1 MPNPAN
7 QSDRLTRGCCKLA
20 LGLIL
25 LFAASVAAAA
35 EIDFDDAIGFET
47 TECWIKLYDKA
58 KTECGWLTVAED
70 WKRPQGKKLQL
81 PVVIYHALY
90 PDPSLDPIIFLSGGP
105 GVPALGQGGKNI
117 PGWRQ
122 TVDQDFPGRT
132 VVLFDQRGS
141 GFGSTKLDCHE
152 YDDPL
157 RWNVV
162 STDPDHFGEWAG
174 PPSATCLERHRA
186 AGRPLEVFNS
196 FQNATDVEA
205 LRRALRLDK
214 VVLFGISYGTR
225 LSLTVMR
232 HYPEQISAAIL
243 DSVIPPEATFS
254 GFDGAGTG
262 VVLDRMFLA
271 CEQKPDC
278 ADKFPDLRAQLI
290 TVLEQ
295 LQSEPLVIEI
305 FNSKGSEPLYLRIDQ
320 NMFLAILR
328 KELYSILRYP
338 RLPLLIAGMTR
349 GEYWRLP
356 AHAENLVYSTFPDN
370 TDMGASTLIMCADEN
385 TPGVRLKRQT
395 ADKLDAFLQ
404 DFEQWNLGGWPCRD
418 LPVNPDPSHRDPVVS
433 DIPTLLLAGGLDVS
447 TPVEQAEMA
456 AASLSRGY
464 LVVFP
469 ANAHDQVWGN
479 SCAWT
484 LITEF
489 LATPEKR
496 PEPECLESLRQPTF
510 HLYG

>member
-1 MPNPAN
+1 MTNPAD
-7 QSDRLTRGCCKLA
+7 QSNTPFRACRKPA

-25 LFAASVAAAA
+25 LFMTAAVTAA
-35 EIDFDDAIGFET
+35 EISFDDVIGYEA
-47 TECWIKLYDKA
+47 TECWVKLDDRA

-70 WKRPQGKKLQL
+70 WHRPQDKKLKL
-81 PVVIYHALY
+81 PVVTYHALN

-117 PGWRQ
+117 RGWRQ

-132 VVLFDQRGS
+132 LIIFDQRGS
-141 GFGSTKLDCHE
+141 GFGSAKLDCHE

-157 RWNVV
+157 FWNVV
-162 STDPDHFGEWAG
+162 STDPDHFGEWEG
-174 PPSATCLERHRA
+174 PPSSACLERHRA
-186 AGRPLEVFNS
+186 AGQTLEVFNS

-205 LRRALRLDK
+205 LRRALKLDD

-243 DSVIPPEATFS
+243 DSVIPPEATFT

-262 VVLDRMFLA
+262 VVLDRMFQA
-271 CEQKPDC
+271 CEQKPEC
-278 ADKFPDLRAQLI
+278 ADRFPDLRGQLI
-290 TVLEQ
+290 DVLRQ
-295 LQSEPLVIEI
+295 LQSEPVVIEI
-305 FNSKGSEPLYLRIDQ
+305 FNSKGSEPLYVRIDQ

-328 KELYSILRYP
+328 KELYNILRYP
-338 RLPLLIAGMTR
+338 RLPLLIAGMTK

-356 AHAENLVYSTFPDN
+356 AHAENLVYSTFPHN
-370 TDMGASTLIMCADEN
+370 TDVGASALIMCADEN
-385 TPGVRLKRQT
+385 TPGVRLRRQT
-395 ADKLDAFLQ
+395 ADALDTFLQ
-404 DFEQWNLGGWPCRD
+404 EFEKWNLDGWPCKD

-447 TPVEQAEMA
+447 TPVEQAELA

-484 LITEF
+484 LITDF
-489 LATPEKR
+489 LAEPEKR
-496 PEPECLESLRQPTF
+496 PAPECLKSLRKPTF
-510 HLYG
+510 HIYG